1 MKFLTGA
8 YWDCGQQMENQD
20 SITVQQVM
28 TNRGRV
34 LMAVVCDGI
43 GGLQKG
49 EVASGY
55 VIERMVANFYRQ
67 LITLIGRGKPVSTLQ
82 KSILRC
88 MYSIQEE
95 LGRYVRGKELQMG
108 TTMSLLLIFRNRYL
122 ICHIGD
128 SRIYHCSRKGMKQL
142 TNDHSGGGHRL
153 LKCIGSFPF
162 QMPDMSTG
170 KVRRKQGFL
179 LCTDGFHNRQNWG
192 ELFDPSCIAEE
203 EQIERRLRENAIS
216 VKKRGEKDN
225 LSAIYIKTC

>member
-1 MKFLTGA
+1 MWVPRSRSVRPDRMPGRKKKYMKFLTGV

-34 LMAVVCDGI
+34 LMAIVCDGI

-67 LITLIGRGKPVSTLQ
+67 LITLIGRGKPVSMLR

-88 MYSIQEE
+88 MYSIREE
-95 LGRYVRGKELQMG
+95 LGRYAGGKGIQLG
-108 TTMSLLLIFRNRYL
+108 TTMSMLLIFGNRYL

-142 TNDHSGGGHRL
+142 TTDHSGGGHRL
-153 LKCIGSFPF
+153 LKCMGSFPF
-162 QMPDMSTG
+162 QMPDMRTG
-170 KVRRKQGFL
+170 KEIGRAHV
-179 LCTDGFHNRQNWG
+179 
-192 ELFDPSCIAEE
+192 
-203 EQIERRLRENAIS
+203 
-216 VKKRGEKDN
+216 
-225 LSAIYIKTC
+225 